1 MTTPICA
8 TPLEARLIERDGLG
22 WGLDYA
28 CGCLDAVAGGARRQR
43 RRLVRRL
50 LDAVSWRAA

>member
-1 MTTPICA
+1 MTIRICA
-8 TPLEARLIERDGLG
+8 NPLEARLIERDGLG

-28 CGCLDAVAGGARRQR
+28 CGCLDAVTDGARRQR

-50 LDAVSWRAA
+50 IDAVARRTA